1 MPEVIQSTNQSP
13 SLPVTEDVPP
23 LTDMTSLCTVWN
35 TQREQ
40 CQPLTTSTERKS
52 SRWLRTHVNGA
63 VAGSYLPHA
72 LHVGHGEDRL
82 FVVLVRPLTGHPGG
96 QNQALACQRATT
108 LSQTFFR
115 WHYTQLSYSG
125 SIRSSPQD
133 QSYKMQPGT
142 LKQNSSLFIVIS
154 PVCKRSCALK
164 KVNPSTILINHVVN
178 SLQVWWFCII
188 QWKW

>member
-1 MPEVIQSTNQSP
+1 MST
-13 SLPVTEDVPP
+13 L
-23 LTDMTSLCTVWN
+23 
-35 TQREQ
+35 
-40 CQPLTTSTERKS
+40 LTTSADRKS
-52 SRWLRTHVNGA
+52 TRRLRTHVNSA

-108 LSQTFFR
+108 LSETPPHYNGAGMSYMQFTSQRTTTLSQTFFR

-133 QSYKMQPGT
+133 QSYKLQPGT
-142 LKQNSSLFIVIS
+142 LKLFTFY
-154 PVCKRSCALK
+154 CHLSCLQRVMCFK

-178 SLQVWWFCII
+178 SLQV
-188 QWKW
+188 